1 MPDLLIE
8 LLSEE
13 IPARLQQKA
22 SLDLEKLFTNG
33 ISELGLTYE
42 SSAAFST
49 PRRLT
54 LALEN
59 VASTSLSRVEEK
71 KGPRKGAPDKAIE
84 GFLKNTGLEL
94 SQLEVRQEKKGEFY
108 FANIRTEGRKA
119 ADISSEVLEK
129 IVRNFP
135 WPKSMRWGQTTLKWV
150 RPLHSIICILYD
162 ESGHKIVDMNI
173 EGISSGDKTFGHRF
187 MGNGEFSVSSFE
199 DYASK
204 LKKDFVILDPSDRAE
219 IILQEMKNQAFAQ
232 GLEHISDPSLL
243 NEVVGLVEWPVV
255 LMGKLED
262 EFLSL
267 PREVLQ
273 TSMREHQKFFSIRN
287 PKNDKVVKFVTVANR
302 ETSDQGSTILS
313 GNQKV
318 LTARLA
324 DAKFFWDNDLRI
336 INNSGF
342 DHWLERL
349 KHVTFHN
356 RLGSQFERVERI
368 TYLSGAIAEK
378 IGCDPNLAKKA
389 ASIAKSD
396 LPSEMVYEFPELQG
410 VMGSYYATEAGFE
423 KQIAD
428 ACKEHYAPLGPSD
441 DVPNSPTSIVVALAD
456 KIDTLTSFWAINEKP
471 TGSKDPFALR
481 RSALGVIR
489 IIIENDL
496 RVSLTDILAL
506 GSDGADVE
514 DLKNFIHQRMKVFLR
529 DKDLRY
535 DLIDACLSIE
545 KSDDLA
551 LSVKKSFALADFI
564 KASDGTNLIQGFKRA
579 NNILLQAEQ
588 TDGVEYSYGADL
600 KYAKEDAE
608 RNLFSILDNEEVKIR
623 NALEKE
629 NFVEAMNSMA
639 KLREPI
645 DSFFETVQIN
655 SDVDVIRRNR
665 LNLLSRICKL
675 CLSVA
680 DLTKVEE

>member
-1 MPDLLIE
+1 
-8 LLSEE
+8 
-13 IPARLQQKA
+13 
-22 SLDLEKLFTNG
+22 
-33 ISELGLTYE
+33 
-42 SSAAFST
+42 
-49 PRRLT
+49 
-54 LALEN
+54 
-59 VASTSLSRVEEK
+59 
-71 KGPRKGAPDKAIE
+71 
-84 GFLKNTGLEL
+84 
-94 SQLEVRQEKKGEFY
+94 
-108 FANIRTEGRKA
+108 
-119 ADISSEVLEK
+119 
-129 IVRNFP
+129 
-135 WPKSMRWGQTTLKWV
+135 
-150 RPLHSIICILYD
+150 
-162 ESGHKIVDMNI
+162 
-173 EGISSGDKTFGHRF
+173 
-187 MGNGEFSVSSFE
+187 
-199 DYASK
+199 
-204 LKKDFVILDPSDRAE
+204 
-219 IILQEMKNQAFAQ
+219 
-232 GLEHISDPSLL
+232 
-243 NEVVGLVEWPVV
+243 
-255 LMGKLED
+255 
-262 EFLSL
+262 
-267 PREVLQ
+267 
-273 TSMREHQKFFSIRN
+273 
-287 PKNDKVVKFVTVANR
+287 
-302 ETSDQGSTILS
+302 
-313 GNQKV
+313 
-318 LTARLA
+318 
-324 DAKFFWDNDLRI
+324 
-336 INNSGF
+336 
-342 DHWLERL
+342 
-349 KHVTFHN
+349 
-356 RLGSQFERVERI
+356 
-368 TYLSGAIAEK
+368 
-378 IGCDPNLAKKA
+378 
-389 ASIAKSD
+389 
-396 LPSEMVYEFPELQG
+396 
-410 VMGSYYATEAGFE
+410 MGSYYATEAGFE

-600 KYAKEDAE
+600 KYAEEDAE
-608 RNLFSILDNEEVKIR
+608 RNLFSVLDNEEVKIR